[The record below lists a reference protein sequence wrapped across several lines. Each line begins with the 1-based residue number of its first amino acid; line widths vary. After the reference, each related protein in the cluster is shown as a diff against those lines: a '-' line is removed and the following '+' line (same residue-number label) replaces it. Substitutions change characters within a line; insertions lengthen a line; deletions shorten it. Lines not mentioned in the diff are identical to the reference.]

1 MIRVLENW
9 FYNYAGALLVLTHKH
24 GEKAKSIL
32 DEGLEKGEIH
42 LGVPGK
48 EHGFCWSMDGITWQQ
63 DSSSVPT
70 K

>member
-1 MIRVLENW
+1 
-9 FYNYAGALLVLTHKH
+9 LTHKH